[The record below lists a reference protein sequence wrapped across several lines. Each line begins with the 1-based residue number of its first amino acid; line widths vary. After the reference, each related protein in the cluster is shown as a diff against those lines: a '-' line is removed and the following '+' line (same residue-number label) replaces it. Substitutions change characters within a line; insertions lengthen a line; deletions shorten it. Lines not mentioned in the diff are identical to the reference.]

1 MAHLGLRN
9 LFLSGPWSSV
19 HCSMVRSSTLGLIM
33 KSVYKFSSINT
44 PSMYVFD
51 RTSKKIQ
58 RVRVVKYICLSLNL
72 SDEETSLCVFHPVTL
87 LLL

>member
-9 LFLSGPWSSV
+9 LFSSEPWSAVNRSR
-19 HCSMVRSSTLGLIM
+19 RSSTLGMI
-33 KSVYKFSSINT
+33 KKKVYKYSSIT

-58 RVRVVKYICLSLNL
+58 RVREVSVCL
-72 SDEETSLCVFHPVTL
+72 
-87 LLL
+87 